1 MPYAPTPFPERFW
14 PKVEKTDTC
23 WLWTGA
29 KTPLGYG
36 KFNVGKGRIELA
48 HRTSLALAGVTIPP
62 GFDVDHL
69 CRVPSC
75 VRPDH
80 LEPVTHAENMAR
92 APYTAAHFQSD
103 KTHCPQ
109 GHEYT
114 PENTHL
120 RRNSSDTLSRECRT
134 CRRER
139 PRKSR
144 RKGAGPHELAPRRVR

>member
-80 LEPVTHAENMAR
+80 LEPVTHAENMVR
-92 APYTAAHFQSD
+92 APWTGTHFQAA
-103 KTHCPQ
+103 KTHCPS
-109 GHEYT
+109 GHEYV
-114 PENTHL
+114 PENTYVN
-120 RRNSSDTLSRECRT
+120 RRGSRECRT
-134 CRRER
+134 CIRARRR
-139 PRKSR
+139 ARRSR
-144 RKGAGPHELAPRRVR
+144 AAVHHS